1 MFKSGSVE
9 LRLGELGQARSVALS
24 YLGCGNVSCVM
35 VRQVWSV
42 VVVWGWVCLGQA
54 GTVGVGELRYVGEGW
69 GKVSQGRQGELCLFP
84 FWYVG

>member
-1 MFKSGSVE
+1 VVLSIVNHGNDLPGKVVGNHLSPTKVTILGTYSGFFHGSF
-9 LRLGELGQARSVALS
+9 GK
-24 YLGCGNVSCVM
+24 
-35 VRQVWSV
+35 
-42 VVVWGWVCLGQA
+42 A

>member
-1 MFKSGSVE
+1 MGNVPVR
-9 LRLGELGQARSVALS
+9 LRYGRCVKLRCGALS
-24 YLGCGNVSCVM
+24 YVA

-54 GTVGVGELRYVGEGW
+54 GTVGTGELRYVGEGW